1 MTPVDVVKPWR
12 LIAGMPPLLYG
23 GLLIVEL
30 PGSSTW
36 LLVVAGVLLVAVV
49 VASRLEY
56 PLLPLWGIVNLIL
69 GQRNGLAS
77 STQEETLQDRK
88 GLY

>member
-1 MTPVDVVKPWR
+1 MS
-12 LIAGMPPLLYG
+12 LIH
-23 GLLIVEL
+23 
-30 PGSSTW
+30 
-36 LLVVAGVLLVAVV
+36 LV
-49 VASRLEY
+49 SRKSGEHRFTQS
-56 PLLPLWGIVNLIL
+56 GDAIVNLIL